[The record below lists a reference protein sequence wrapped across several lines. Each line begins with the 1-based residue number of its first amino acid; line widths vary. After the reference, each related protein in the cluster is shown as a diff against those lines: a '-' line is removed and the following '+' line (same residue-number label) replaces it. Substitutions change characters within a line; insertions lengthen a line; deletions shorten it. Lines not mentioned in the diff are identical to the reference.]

1 MNLLNALKKSILS
14 DLSEFNIHNLH
25 EITPVL
31 LSSILLV
38 FSFLNPF
45 PRPFNQFSVYHS
57 LRGLQATM

>member
-1 MNLLNALKKSILS
+1 MNLLNALKKSILP

-25 EITPVL
+25 EIISII

-38 FSFLNPF
+38 FSFPNPF
-45 PRPFNQFSVYHS
+45 PRPFSQFSVYHS